1 MKKQLF
7 HISLFAALFILA
19 VGCKSKNYDDAG
31 AKDAGDVATSTEASN
46 SFSVIS
52 DQSVINWEGYKPTGT
67 HTGTVNISE
76 GAIAMKNG
84 NIESGEFTL
93 DMSTITNADL
103 DGKMKDNLEAHL
115 KGTVDEKRND
125 FFDIR
130 TYPTGGFAITKV
142 TKLMNDPEATH
153 IVNGNLTLKGVTKQV
168 SFRAKVESNGN
179 QVTASSVPFKID
191 RTEWNIQFKSKK
203 FFENLKDNFINDEM
217 GIQINLVAQKG

>member
-7 HISLFAALFILA
+7 HISLFAALFILV

-31 AKDAGDVATSTEASN
+31 AKDAGNVATSSNASE
-46 SFSVIS
+46 SYSVVAG
-52 DQSVINWEGYKPTGT
+52 QSVINWEGYKPTGT
-67 HTGTVNISE
+67 HSGTVNISE
-76 GAIAMKNG
+76 GTFAMKNG
-84 NIESGEFTL
+84 NIESGQFTI

-103 DGKMKDNLEAHL
+103 EGKMKENLEAHL

-153 IVNGNLTLKGVTKQV
+153 IINGNLTLRDITKQV
-168 SFRAKVESNGN
+168 SFRAKIESNGGRLL
-179 QVTASSVPFKID
+179 ASSVPFQID

-203 FFENLKDNFINDEM
+203 FFDNLKDNFVNDEI
-217 GIQINLVAQKG
+217 GIRINLVAKKG